1 MHMVEQ
7 MLGETHFQRVTRD
20 LFKKSNPTMN
30 QKLFKKLLK
39 DIGIKFD
46 EIQQNWINST
56 SCPQIECAFTY
67 NKKNNSVDITLE
79 QHSILKH

>member
-46 EIQQNWINST
+46 EI
-56 SCPQIECAFTY
+56 
-67 NKKNNSVDITLE
+67 
-79 QHSILKH
+79 